1 MRKIIVAVVLSMSFI
16 CLLSMEDPSEKKT
29 LYDGLP
35 KDLCALIQGRLSK
48 PSFAAKNHRRLGG
61 NEYCCMSLTWNN
73 IAMTEEDLFDPQLWW
88 IKEYRVKSRFRFDND
103 GTTDQNSIQCCGLDN
118 AKLLTTKFDGP
129 NHDGGE
135 HRGVSVIGYTSESE
149 GKLQTILALFKL
161 HSELEPYK
169 GLQPKEE
176 VEYFKHPRFMYDD
189 FPYVSEPFE
198 NEKLDYCAIA
208 RRALCALATT
218 HVPSNTQILRIFSYA
233 AKTFL
238 DGVPDQEFDVK
249 RQATI
254 YGVPLFTKLCWLYGR
269 NLLGVSSENKL
280 YIIAVEDGKFECHLQ
295 KIPIAVKNIALNN
308 PKNQHEVILCDTD
321 DALYYAHLGKRSA
334 NGAFN
339 YRCIYRNG
347 ANLENMVLAEKQERP
362 MIPWPI
368 DRVWAFRDK
377 LGLMNLNTQEC
388 VFIEP
393 LINHAQNIQWTLDA
407 INSWARDVRK
417 KKEILP

>member
-1 MRKIIVAVVLSMSFI
+1 M
-16 CLLSMEDPSEKKT
+16 
-29 LYDGLP
+29 
-35 KDLCALIQGRLSK
+35 
-48 PSFAAKNHRRLGG
+48 
-61 NEYCCMSLTWNN
+61 
-73 IAMTEEDLFDPQLWW
+73 
-88 IKEYRVKSRFRFDND
+88 
-103 GTTDQNSIQCCGLDN
+103 
-118 AKLLTTKFDGP
+118 
-129 NHDGGE
+129 
-135 HRGVSVIGYTSESE
+135 IGYTSESE

-189 FPYVSEPFE
+189 FPYVSEPLKDE
-198 NEKLDYCAIA
+198 RLEYCAIA
-208 RRALCALATT
+208 PRSRCAFAT
-218 HVPSNTQILRIFSYA
+218 SNTITKANILRIFSYS
-233 AKTFL
+233 AKTRL
-238 DGVPDQEFDVK
+238 DQVPDQEFTVNEIA
-249 RQATI
+249 RSNSM
-254 YGVPLFTKLCWLYGR
+254 PLFKKLCWLYGR

-280 YIIAVEDGKFECHLQ
+280 YIVAVEDGKIECHLQ
-295 KIPIAVKNIALNN
+295 KIPIVVKNIALNN